1 MRFVEG
7 NFFQTLYRA
16 YKRGYPIF
24 RNVFKDYALNSLKDQ
39 QQVARSVRSGDFY
52 KTPHEVVRALKL
64 QDLIGKTTVEWLME
78 ISGLGRDETLALP
91 FVDDILGGGQV
102 HNYNQVLT
110 RTGALVSV
118 VSAIRVLVDKSD
130 IYIPRNS
137 STFTRRLLA
146 ETNVNIRC
154 RTEVTIIDKRDD
166 WRGYY
171 LVTEETMEDGS
182 IIKREEK
189 FDQVFI
195 ARPLNIPRRLWIEV
209 PGMQIEKEMEVPWEL
224 FQTSLIDGRL
234 SGEYFNLTQKEMDKI
249 GDIHSPS
256 SKTTLFSSIG
266 RVWRNS
272 SASLYKIFSLAD
284 IPALELERMFLP
296 HYTVVSRWQVRGQP
310 EYKYGKTC
318 KTNTPFE
325 LAQGLYYPNSLESC
339 FATAEVAALSARNVV
354 NLALNGG
361 ARSFN
366 GVAEDVAVDEKVEL

>member
-1 MRFVEG
+1 
-7 NFFQTLYRA
+7 
-16 YKRGYPIF
+16 
-24 RNVFKDYALNSLKDQ
+24 
-39 QQVARSVRSGDFY
+39 
-52 KTPHEVVRALKL
+52 VVRALKL

-102 HNYNQVLT
+102 HNYNQALT

-195 ARPLNIPRRLWIEV
+195 ARPLNIPRNLWIEV
-209 PGMQIEKEMEVPWEL
+209 PGMEIGKEMEVPWEK
-224 FQTSLIDGRL
+224 F
-234 SGEYFNLTQKEMDKI
+234 
-249 GDIHSPS
+249 
-256 SKTTLFSSIG
+256 
-266 RVWRNS
+266 
-272 SASLYKIFSLAD
+272 
-284 IPALELERMFLP
+284 
-296 HYTVVSRWQVRGQP
+296 
-310 EYKYGKTC
+310 
-318 KTNTPFE
+318 
-325 LAQGLYYPNSLESC
+325 
-339 FATAEVAALSARNVV
+339 
-354 NLALNGG
+354 
-361 ARSFN
+361 
-366 GVAEDVAVDEKVEL
+366 

>member
-1 MRFVEG
+1 M
-7 NFFQTLYRA
+7 
-16 YKRGYPIF
+16 
-24 RNVFKDYALNSLKDQ
+24 
-39 QQVARSVRSGDFY
+39 
-52 KTPHEVVRALKL
+52 VRALKL

-195 ARPLNIPRRLWIEV
+195 ARPLNIPRNLWIEV
-209 PGMQIEKEMEVPWEL
+209 PGMEIEKEMEVPWEL
-224 FQTSLIDGRL
+224 F
-234 SGEYFNLTQKEMDKI
+234 
-249 GDIHSPS
+249 
-256 SKTTLFSSIG
+256 
-266 RVWRNS
+266 
-272 SASLYKIFSLAD
+272 
-284 IPALELERMFLP
+284 
-296 HYTVVSRWQVRGQP
+296 
-310 EYKYGKTC
+310 
-318 KTNTPFE
+318 
-325 LAQGLYYPNSLESC
+325 
-339 FATAEVAALSARNVV
+339 
-354 NLALNGG
+354 
-361 ARSFN
+361 
-366 GVAEDVAVDEKVEL
+366 